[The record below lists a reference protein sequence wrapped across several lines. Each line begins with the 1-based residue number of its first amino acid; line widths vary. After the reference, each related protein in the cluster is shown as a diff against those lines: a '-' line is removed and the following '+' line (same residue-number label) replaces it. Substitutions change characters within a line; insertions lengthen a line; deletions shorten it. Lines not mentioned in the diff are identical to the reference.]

1 MMINY
6 RKIASLIALIW
17 AVTGL
22 SAQNVPAQRKVG
34 PQTDNT
40 VLVPSNQLI
49 SPAGE
54 QSHLPG
60 RPGGLALARGGKY
73 RLGKDLRCLGLVR
86 LDERSGGRSLGYPEG
101 GSCFHGPDGSQ
112 A

>member
-54 QSHLPG
+54 QIYLPG
-60 RPGGLALARGGKY
+60 RPGGLALVREGEY
-73 RLGKDLRCLGLVR
+73 LLVENIRSLDLVR
-86 LDERSGGRSLGYPEG
+86 PDDRSVVQSLACPKGGAFLHALLCST
-101 GSCFHGPDGSQ
+101 D
-112 A
+112 